1 MIVWLILLFIFPIL
15 GTLSFLAAFPWVR
28 EKKASLLASF
38 WGMGTLVAVIGL
50 IVTSYGKLPSFFLF
64 GQMPW
69 IETDVKLFG
78 FIVDP
83 LSLLM
88 LVVTVVIGFLVIV
101 FSGDYLTSENREH
114 PTTSGWDRYYAW
126 LLLFIFSMVG
136 VALSPNL
143 LQFLIFWEMTTI
155 CSAALISFHE
165 DEKSCRAGFK
175 ALVMTHVPGLFFL
188 VALALVFVYTGNF
201 EFASIGRLTP
211 TIKTTV
217 VIFFLLASWAK
228 SAQGPFYT
236 WIPDAMEA
244 PTPISAYLHAAAMV
258 NAGAFLMARVLTA
271 GFEIGSGVGLLIAI
285 MAIVTMYIGLFFY
298 FFQDDLKRLLAY
310 STIVNVG
317 YIFLGLSL
325 GVMGSVVGMRG
336 GLLHLICHAFAKTI
350 LFLSVG
356 AISYATGTRA
366 ISRLSGLYRGS
377 PFLAV
382 AFTIGV
388 LSVTGIPPFAC
399 FWSKFFL
406 IVGAFE
412 LKSVF
417 GIILGVLILGESVGA
432 FIWFIIVTQRVFFG
446 KETEAN
452 ATLQVPR
459 VFKFV
464 LGVLIILT
472 LAAPLFGMRLLEGVK

>member
-1 MIVWLILLFIFPIL
+1 
-15 GTLSFLAAFPWVR
+15 
-28 EKKASLLASF
+28 
-38 WGMGTLVAVIGL
+38 
-50 IVTSYGKLPSFFLF
+50 
-64 GQMPW
+64 
-69 IETDVKLFG
+69 
-78 FIVDP
+78 
-83 LSLLM
+83 
-88 LVVTVVIGFLVIV
+88 
-101 FSGDYLTSENREH
+101 
-114 PTTSGWDRYYAW
+114 
-126 LLLFIFSMVG
+126 
-136 VALSPNL
+136 
-143 LQFLIFWEMTTI
+143 
-155 CSAALISFHE
+155 
-165 DEKSCRAGFK
+165 
-175 ALVMTHVPGLFFL
+175 
-188 VALALVFVYTGNF
+188 
-201 EFASIGRLTP
+201 
-211 TIKTTV
+211 
-217 VIFFLLASWAK
+217 
-228 SAQGPFYT
+228 
-236 WIPDAMEA
+236 
-244 PTPISAYLHAAAMV
+244 
-258 NAGAFLMARVLTA
+258 MARVLTA
-271 GFEIGSGVGLLIAI
+271 GFEIGTGVGLLIAT
-285 MAIVTMYIGLFFY
+285 MAIVTMYIGFFFY

-356 AISYATGTRA
+356 VIAYATGTRK
-366 ISRLSGLYRGS
+366 ISCLSGLYRGS

-452 ATLQVPR
+452 AALQVPR